1 MTNLTLKFSFS
12 MNKFVCIQVGSRYK
26 LFTTNITREGFLHR
40 VYLTVGL
47 NKNRSLLVTSAAIYK
62 YFLGYVYLSI
72 LFTSFF
78 TFSSN
83 TSDFYYI

>member
-62 YFLGYVYLSI
+62 YFLGYVVR
-72 LFTSFF
+72 LFFN
-78 TFSSN
+78 TFY
-83 TSDFYYI
+83 FLLYFWL